1 MLSHVQLF
9 ATPWTVVHQAPL
21 SMEFSRQEYWSG
33 LPFPSPGDFLSQE
46 LNPGLLHCRQI
57 LYHLIHQVTFWLKPA
72 LSLAPAHVHAVDWL
86 EINTPP
92 GMLTNPVGPYCSPA
106 LQRHFWPLFFLHF
119 WDNYFIPFLFKPSK
133 PPPSSLLLADDTASY
148 FSEKIEAVK
157 REFPQAPTT
166 TSTHLHAS
174 VTEYSVSSPVTMD
187 EPSVLRAKDSPSACM
202 VDPILPALFQKIMPV
217 VLCFFIFSFS
227 FSAGFS
233 PPT

>member
-92 GMLTNPVGPYCSPA
+92 GMLTNPSGPLLLPGTPKAFLASLLSA
-106 LQRHFWPLFFLHF
+106 FLGQLFYTFSIQTF
-119 WDNYFIPFLFKPSK
+119 QTSSFILTLSWWHCFLFLWENR
-133 PPPSSLLLADDTASY
+133 SSQKRISAS
-148 FSEKIEAVK
+148 SHDHIN
-157 REFPQAPTT
+157 
-166 TSTHLHAS
+166 
-174 VTEYSVSSPVTMD
+174 
-187 EPSVLRAKDSPSACM
+187 
-202 VDPILPALFQKIMPV
+202 
-217 VLCFFIFSFS
+217 
-227 FSAGFS
+227 
-233 PPT
+233 PPTCICDRILCLLSCYYGWTICAPS